1 MENIAGK
8 WELEGF
14 PVGEDGKEKRG
25 LHQLILER
33 NGARISGES
42 YYLIDPATGEENP
55 DPAKSLSKI
64 TGEIISR
71 PANAPENSNNLVS
84 IKRETNAGNLTALF
98 FGVIENENR
107 IRGYFVN
114 TFGRGGRFEMRRAG

>member
-1 MENIAGK
+1 MENISGK

-25 LHQLILER
+25 LHQLILEQ
-33 NGARISGES
+33 SGRSVFGKS

-55 DPAKSLSKI
+55 DPQKSLSKI
-64 TGEIISR
+64 DGEIVSI
-71 PANAPENSNNLVS
+71 PENAPQNSKNLLT
-84 IKRETNAGNLTALF
+84 IRRETAAGDLIALF
-98 FGVIENENR
+98 FGVIESETR

-114 TFGRGGRFEMRRAG
+114 TFGRGGRFEMRKTG